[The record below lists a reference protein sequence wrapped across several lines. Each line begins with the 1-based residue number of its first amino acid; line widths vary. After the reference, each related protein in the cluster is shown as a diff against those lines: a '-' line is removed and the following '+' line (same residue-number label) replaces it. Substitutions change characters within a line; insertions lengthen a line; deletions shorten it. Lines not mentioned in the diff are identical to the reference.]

1 MIFRLELLLVTVEYP
16 SDNEGTFQSA
26 LVYIDGQDQLKSIYA
41 LRRCVVV
48 QQTVQT
54 GQ

>member
-1 MIFRLELLLVTVEYP
+1 MVFSLELLLVTVAYP
-16 SDNEGTFQSA
+16 SDNEGTLQSG
-26 LVYIDGQDQLKSIYA
+26 LVHTAGQDQLKSIYA

-48 QQTVQT
+48 QQTAQT